1 MRLYLDWAFRI
12 SDLRPADSRES
23 WGHSVPPEVS
33 PLPLSKMPSL
43 VQWVWLHW
51 ELPGWIL
58 HAKPFLNHPFISCL
72 IKKTNQEQIHQ
83 QNSQERGDRGQHQ
96 CSVKY
101 TPYLSISHY
110 KGRSSLT
117 PWVLSWK
124 IQKLFQA
131 PSSWSVHR
139 NFVFEAKIL
148 KMSPI

>member
-51 ELPGWIL
+51 EFPGWIL

-72 IKKTNQEQIHQ
+72 IKKTDQEQIHQ
-83 QNSQERGDRGQHQ
+83 QNSQECGDRGQHNTGAQ
-96 CSVKY
+96 WSTHHIC
-101 TPYLSISHY
+101 P
-110 KGRSSLT
+110 SLT
-117 PWVLSWK
+117 TRAGAAWLPGCSAERSRNYFKPPAPDLFTGTLS
-124 IQKLFQA
+124 
-131 PSSWSVHR
+131 
-139 NFVFEAKIL
+139 L
-148 KMSPI
+148 K